1 MQLEMHEHR
10 GKVQMPS
17 LKESWLGYGKSP
29 RGMVTKECTSN
40 DYKRIA
46 DQHSQSMKKS
56 KIHDESWLKN
66 TRELNLFDNG
76 ISKLHRK
83 DT

>member
-1 MQLEMHEHR
+1 MQLEMHR

-17 LKESWLGYGKSP
+17 LKESWLGYGKGP

-40 DYKRIA
+40 DCKRIA
-46 DQHSQSMKKS
+46 HQYNPLIKRS
-56 KIHDESWLKN
+56 KIHDESWLKK
-66 TRELNLFDNG
+66 TSELNLFDNG
-76 ISKLHRK
+76 ISMLHRK